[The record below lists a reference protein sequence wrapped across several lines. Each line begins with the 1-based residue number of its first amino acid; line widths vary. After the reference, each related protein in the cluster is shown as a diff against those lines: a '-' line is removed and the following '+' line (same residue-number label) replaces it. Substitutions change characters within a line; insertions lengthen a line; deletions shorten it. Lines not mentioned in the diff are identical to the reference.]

1 MPRQRSKK
9 LVSNRKEETIPQRD
23 LERHTEQ
30 DDSENEIPEIS
41 DKDEDEDELE
51 KLVLGDGAGFKEQLG
66 MEMDLDQEYDSEGN
80 VIAEED
86 PEAEGGLENIDDAD
100 VRIPFAQSYQF

>member
-9 LVSNRKEETIPQRD
+9 LVSNRKEETIPRRD
-23 LERHTEQ
+23 LERGTEQ
-30 DDSENEIPEIS
+30 DDSENESLEIS

-51 KLVLGDGAGFKEQLG
+51 KLVLGDGTGFKEQLG
-66 MEMDLDQEYDSEGN
+66 MGMELDHESDSEGN
-80 VIAEED
+80 IITEED

-100 VRIPFAQSYQF
+100 VRIPSAQSYQS